1 VSDAAITLI
10 VLGVAVVLFIANR
23 LPVGV
28 VALGAAL
35 ALYAFGVI
43 DADQAFAGFGSQTII
58 FIAALFVVSEAL
70 DATGVTT
77 WAGQRIIAAA
87 GGKRTRLVVSLL
99 VLVALLTAL
108 VTPNGSVAAL
118 LPMTVVVAL
127 RAQLTPS
134 KLLIPLA
141 FAAHAGSL
149 LVLTGSPVNVL
160 VAESSAAAGVG
171 TIGFFDFALIGIPL
185 VIATVAVLA
194 LLGDRLLPERQPQ
207 SMPTDLSDHART
219 LAHEYRLAE
228 HAHIRG
234 EVPQELFDGDA
245 GVAEVVVPPRS
256 PLVGQSTFP
265 GQVTDS
271 GDLVVVAVQR
281 AGEAPATGEITLAP
295 GDVLLLEGRW
305 DALDRHLV
313 GTDEVL
319 AVHPPAAIRRQVL
332 PLGPGARPTLAILAL
347 MVAGLS
353 TGLAPAAICGA
364 AAASAIVA
372 LGVLTPDQAYR
383 SISWST
389 IVLLGGMLP
398 VSGAIQS
405 SGAADDIAG
414 LVVDLVGT
422 SSPLLLLAGL
432 FIVTSLFG
440 QAISNTATALIVIP
454 IALSAASELDIS
466 AKPVLISVAVASAGA
481 FLTPIATPANMMVL
495 GPGGYRFGDYWRL
508 GLVMIGLFFLA
519 AVLLVPLIW
528 PF

>member
-1 VSDAAITLI
+1 MTDATITLI
-10 VLGVAVVLFIANR
+10 VLGVAVLLFIANR

-35 ALYAFGVI
+35 SLYAFGVI

-58 FIAALFVVSEAL
+58 FIAALFVISEAL

-87 GGKRTRLVVSLL
+87 GGERNRLVVALL
-99 VLVALLTAL
+99 ALVALLTAL

-127 RAQLTPS
+127 RARLTPS

-160 VAESSAAAGVG
+160 VAESAGEAGAG
-171 TIGFFDFALIGIPL
+171 TIGFFDFALIGAPL
-185 VIATVAVLA
+185 VVATIAVLTLA
-194 LLGDRLLPERQPQ
+194 GDRLLPEREPR

-219 LAHEYRLAE
+219 LAHEYRLGE
-228 HAHIRG
+228 RDHVRG
-234 EVPQELFDGDA
+234 EVPGELFDGEA

-256 PLVGQSTFP
+256 PLVGQTTFP

-271 GDLVVVAVQR
+271 GDLVVLAIHR
-281 AGEAPATGEITLAP
+281 AGEAPVAGDVRLAP

-305 DALDRHLV
+305 DALETHLT

-319 AVHPPAAIRRQVL
+319 PVHEPSAIRRQVL
-332 PLGPGARPTLAILAL
+332 PLGPGARTTLVILVA
-347 MVAGLS
+347 MVAALS
-353 TGLAPAAICGA
+353 SGLAPAAVCGA
-364 AAASAIVA
+364 AAAAALVA
-372 LGVLTPDQAYR
+372 LGVLSPDQAYR

-398 VSGAIQS
+398 VSGAIQD

-414 LVVDLVGT
+414 LVVDLVGS
-422 SSPLLLLAGL
+422 SSPILLLAGL
-432 FIVTSLFG
+432 FVVTSLFG

-454 IALSAASELDIS
+454 IALSAAAELDIS

-508 GLVMIGLFFLA
+508 GLVMLGLFFVA
-519 AVLLVPLIW
+519 AVFLVPVIW
-528 PF
+528 PL